1 MTDSPAAPP
10 PQPGN
15 LPAGPAD
22 DPSDGPP
29 DGPSGGPPKAPLAR
43 LSGALLIAITGLNVL
58 HGFGLEAGTV
68 PASAG
73 LSVAVLAIFAPQ
85 LRGSRHVFLAISLG
99 LALWCLFRLAAPGA
113 VLWPA
118 LERMSFIIAFFCA
131 LATLQ
136 HVAGRSGAIA
146 RAAAFL
152 ANQPPGRRYLALATG
167 TQVFALMLNYGAL
180 SLLGTM
186 ARRSAER
193 EADPAIRALRA
204 RRMLQ
209 GAQCGFS
216 ASLCWSPLAFA
227 TVITSALVPG
237 VKLAAV
243 VLCGLGSALILVVVG
258 WLVDRRLKGS
268 LPPGSAVPQR
278 DEVAAHDTAAL
289 WPLGWLLAAVAIPAG
304 VVDLIWGVPPS
315 RTVLGLVPLIAA
327 VWVLIEAGAGRK
339 LAELGARGRAYAF
352 GDLPGFRSELVLL
365 STAGF
370 IGTTAGALLAQ
381 ALEGS
386 GVGLGGVPGRAL
398 LVLPILL
405 IPLAGQ
411 LGLNP
416 ILFVS
421 LFAQLLPAPGEM
433 GVSTIS
439 VVMALISGWTLTAP
453 TSPFTASVMIVSRLG
468 GVSPQVVAFRW
479 NGWFVGFAA
488 LALGVWVQ
496 ILA

>member
-1 MTDSPAAPP
+1 MKHAESMTDSPAALPP
-10 PQPGN
+10 EQE
-15 LPAGPAD
+15 
-22 DPSDGPP
+22 
-29 DGPSGGPPKAPLAR
+29 PLTAR
-43 LSGALLIAITGLNVL
+43 LIGALLIAVVAVNLALGL
-58 HGFGLEAGTV
+58 GLETGTHALAGGFAV
-68 PASAG
+68 I
-73 LSVAVLAIFAPQ
+73 VLALLAPQ
-85 LRGSRHVFLAISLG
+85 VRGSRHVFLTLSVG
-99 LALWCLFRLAAPGA
+99 LALWCLLTLPAPGE

-118 LERMSFIIAFFCA
+118 LDRTSFIMAFFCA

-136 HVAGRSGAIA
+136 HVAARSAAIA

-152 ANQPPGRRYLALATG
+152 ANQPPGRRYLALASG

-186 ARRSAER
+186 AQRSAQQES
-193 EADPAIRALRA
+193 DPAIRALRA

-227 TVITSALVPG
+227 TVITTALVPG
-237 VKLAAV
+237 VKLGTV
-243 VLCGLGSALILVVVG
+243 VMTGIGSSVILVIIG

-268 LPPGSAVPQR
+268 LPAGTVVPKR
-278 DEVAAHDTAAL
+278 NEAAAHDTRAL
-289 WPLGWLLAAVAIPAG
+289 WPLAWLLAAVAVPAL
-304 VVDLIWGVPPS
+304 VVDAIWHIPPS
-315 RTVLGLVPLIAA
+315 RTVLGLVPLIAV
-327 VWVLIEAGAGRK
+327 VWVLVETTRGGK
-339 LAELGARGRAYAF
+339 MAELAARGRAYAF

-370 IGTTAGALLAQ
+370 IGTAAGALLAQ
-381 ALEGS
+381 ALAGT
-386 GVGLGGVPGRAL
+386 GFDLGGVPARVL
-398 LVLPILL
+398 LVLPIVL

-411 LGLNP
+411 IGLNP

-421 LFAQLLPAPGEM
+421 LFAQLLPTPDEL

-439 VVMALISGWTLTAP
+439 LVMALISGWTLTAP

-468 GVSPQVVAFRW
+468 GVSPQVVAFKW
-479 NGWFVGFAA
+479 NGVFVLASA
-488 LALGVWVQ
+488 VALGLWVQ